1 MVTLLSIIDDPTEPQ
16 SAICGNGVVEEGE
29 ECDCGWEEDCNDP
42 CCHPQRLHHVPHEI
56 PCRLADGAVCSPSQV
71 SNPSHMLH
79 LLTLEKRSFRRW
91 TIIIC
96 VFFEPLFY
104 FLSHISYIHSLFSL
118 CMYVCVSTKNHCS
131 NIFENSLLN
140 FLAYTCNWIKS
151 RTLDPITFEKE
162 KGKKREGGGREKKK
176 WIEIKIERSFKLGL
190 TEKLLRCKIS

>member
-96 VFFEPLFY
+96 VFLEPLFY
-104 FLSHISYIHSLFSL
+104 FLPDTSYIL
-118 CMYVCVSTKNHCS
+118 STIINHRY
-131 NIFENSLLN
+131 NTFENLPLN
-140 FLAYTCNWIKS
+140 FLAYAWNWIEWLWKQ
-151 RTLDPITFEKE
+151 
-162 KGKKREGGGREKKK
+162 KKNKR
-176 WIEIKIERSFKLGL
+176 
-190 TEKLLRCKIS
+190 